1 MTKLINTEFRLVDL
15 RSENEFDKGT
25 IPNSINIPILNN
37 SDYAKV
43 GKDYKKNGRRSAIQL
58 GNNLISGEKKRNFI
72 NRLIQAIE
80 KQKTTHIFCKRGGLR
95 SSTAK
100 NWLNE
105 KNIEAQILKGGY
117 KEYRKKVIKLHSSLD
132 NYVGEWT
139 IIGGYTGS
147 GKTKLIKQLKSS
159 IDLEGIAKHRGS
171 TFGSTGEKQPN
182 QQNFENILTKIYLES
197 PPNLIL
203 ENESRNIGGATLPGK
218 FYDKMQLSKIVFIDE
233 TISDRVSNILE
244 EYVLTPLKNGK
255 SREKLNEDYQIALMK
270 IRNRLGGDNYTLI
283 KNELSM
289 AFNSSSQSH
298 DKWIT
303 LLLQRYYDKLY
314 QHKLDTSKKDIVFS
328 GDWNSCYHYLSKK
341 ESNLDNLD

>member
-1 MTKLINTEFRLVDL
+1 MTKLINAEYRLIDL

-58 GNNLISGEKKRNFI
+58 GNNLVSGEKKRKFI

-147 GKTKLIKQLKSS
+147 GKTKLIKQLKSN
-159 IDLEGIAKHRGS
+159 EGS
-171 TFGSTGEKQPN
+171 SFEK
-182 QQNFENILTKIYLES
+182 S
-197 PPNLIL
+197 
-203 ENESRNIGGATLPGK
+203 
-218 FYDKMQLSKIVFIDE
+218 
-233 TISDRVSNILE
+233 
-244 EYVLTPLKNGK
+244 
-255 SREKLNEDYQIALMK
+255 
-270 IRNRLGGDNYTLI
+270 
-283 KNELSM
+283 
-289 AFNSSSQSH
+289 
-298 DKWIT
+298 
-303 LLLQRYYDKLY
+303 LL
-314 QHKLDTSKKDIVFS
+314 
-328 GDWNSCYHYLSKK
+328 W
-341 ESNLDNLD
+341 